1 MERET
6 SAQFSFLLGL
16 PAVILAGA
24 VELHTL
30 TKAGL
35 STACWLTLL
44 VGYNLRTYAQVMENR
59 TTEDAENTEE

>member
-6 SAQFSFLLGL
+6 SARFSFLLGL
-16 PAVILAGA
+16 PAVILAGV

-35 STACWLTLL
+35 NTAGWLTLL
-44 VGYNLRTYAQVMENR
+44 VGYNLCQDFRFCSNLGTC
-59 TTEDAENTEE
+59 

>member
-6 SAQFSFLLGL
+6 SARFSFLLGL

-30 TKAGL
+30 F
-35 STACWLTLL
+35 
-44 VGYNLRTYAQVMENR
+44 M
-59 TTEDAENTEE
+59 DADVIVAVT